1 MFSLR
6 RAWSAMKREDIIVT
20 VLALGTFLLIYA
32 FTSVL
37 NGSLKSYKENHW
49 LLSLLFNLV
58 TYSAIVLPGLLVLK
72 YVQRSQ
78 YLESGPKLFSG
89 AITGCFFGHTYDTL
103 DESLSESQQRE
114 NPEVP
119 PVPVWKRG
127 LQVFGCFLG
136 IQVCYLTWGYLQ
148 EKIMTKKYID
158 STGQEGQFG
167 NSQFLV
173 FVNRITAFA
182 VGLLWVTLV
191 KQPRH
196 RPPLYKYSYCSFSN
210 IMSSWCQYEALKY
223 ISFPTQVLGK
233 ASKIIP
239 VMAMGWLVSRKK
251 YERYEYIVAALLSFG
266 MALFLFGS
274 PASKNANTTT
284 TFSGFIL
291 LIAYLC
297 MDSFTSNWQN
307 ELFKTYKMSKAQ
319 MMCGV
324 NLFSCLFT
332 SVSLMQQGA
341 FFESLVFMS
350 QYPKF
355 TYDCVVL
362 SICSAAGQIFIFNTI
377 KEFGKGHTSTTVIP
391 YFLKAISLCIGPIVF
406 TIIMTLRQAFAI
418 LLSCYMYGH
427 VITVIG
433 AIGIL
438 IVFSA
443 VFLKIYCGHRI
454 ARKKKSLPNAP
465 TTIAN

>member
-1 MFSLR
+1 
-6 RAWSAMKREDIIVT
+6 
-20 VLALGTFLLIYA
+20 
-32 FTSVL
+32 
-37 NGSLKSYKENHW
+37 
-49 LLSLLFNLV
+49 
-58 TYSAIVLPGLLVLK
+58 
-72 YVQRSQ
+72 
-78 YLESGPKLFSG
+78 
-89 AITGCFFGHTYDTL
+89 
-103 DESLSESQQRE
+103 
-114 NPEVP
+114 
-119 PVPVWKRG
+119 
-127 LQVFGCFLG
+127 VF
-136 IQVCYLTWGYLQ
+136 YLTWGYLQ
-148 EKIMTKKYID
+148 EKIMTTKYVD
-158 STGQEGQFG
+158 STGQVGQFE

-173 FVNRITAFA
+173 FVNRITAFGVA
-182 VGLLWVTLV
+182 LLWITIL

-210 IMSSWCQYEALKY
+210 IMSSWCQYEALKF

-239 VMAMGWLVSRKK
+239 VMVMGWLISRKK
-251 YERYEYIVAALLSFG
+251 YEKYEYVVAALLSLG
-266 MALFLFGS
+266 MALFLLGS
-274 PASKNANTTT
+274 PSGKNTNTST

-291 LIAYLC
+291 LIGYLC
-297 MDSFTSNWQN
+297 IDSFTSNWQN
-307 ELFKTYKMSKAQ
+307 ELFNTYKMSKAQ

-324 NLFSCLFT
+324 NLFSCLLT

-341 FFESLVFMS
+341 FFDSLVFMS

-362 SICSAAGQIFIFNTI
+362 SFCSAFGQIFIFNTI
-377 KEFGKGHTSTTVIP
+377 KEF
-391 YFLKAISLCIGPIVF
+391 GPIVF

-443 VFLKIYCGHRI
+443 VFLKIYCGYRI
-454 ARKKKSLPNAP
+454 RRMKTSAQKNQP
-465 TTIAN
+465 T

>member
-1 MFSLR
+1 MQLSKIDMEEAKGSSWIWLKGVFCSPSRLPFAIMFSLR
-6 RAWSAMKREDIIVT
+6 RCWSSLKREDIIVT
-20 VLALGTFLLIYA
+20 ILALGIFLLIYG
-32 FTSVL
+32 FTSIL
-37 NGSLKSYKENHW
+37 NDPLKNYKEDHW
-49 LLSLLFNLV
+49 YVRLFFNLV
-58 TYSAIVLPGLLVLK
+58 TYGAIVLPAIVVCK
-72 YVQRSQ
+72 YVERSQ

-89 AITGCFFGHTYDTL
+89 AIVNCFFGHNQDEL
-103 DESLSESQQRE
+103 DESLIESRRE
-114 NPEVP
+114 MQAVP
-119 PVPVWKRG
+119 TVPVWKRG
-127 LQVFGCFLG
+127 LQVFGCFVG
-136 IQVCYLTWGYLQ
+136 IQFCYLTWGILQ
-148 EKIMTKKYID
+148 EKIMTRKYVD
-158 STGQEGQFG
+158 STGKEDQFS

-182 VGLLWVTLV
+182 VGLLWITLV

-196 RPPLYKYSYCSFSN
+196 RSPLYKYSYCSFSN
-210 IMSSWCQYEALKY
+210 IMSSWCQYEALKF

-239 VMAMGWLVSRKK
+239 VMVMGWIVSRKK
-251 YERYEYIVAALLSFG
+251 YEKYEYIVAVILSIG
-266 MALFLFGS
+266 MALFLFGN
-274 PASKNANTTT
+274 PPSKNVNTTT

-297 MDSFTSNWQN
+297 LDSFTSNWQS

-377 KEFGKGHTSTTVIP
+377 KEFGNALNYLVNDKKCT
-391 YFLKAISLCIGPIVF
+391 LQ
-406 TIIMTLRQAFAI
+406 IMI
-418 LLSCYMYGH
+418 C
-427 VITVIG
+427 
-433 AIGIL
+433 
-438 IVFSA
+438 FS
-443 VFLKIYCGHRI
+443 F
-454 ARKKKSLPNAP
+454 S
-465 TTIAN
+465 